1 MASHRP
7 ERPEH
12 RLTINRARPTAS
24 VVQSSSATGAPSP
37 HTPVG
42 QRSLSS
48 IYGSPSSSYRSDD
61 DTIVLEIGARYLR
74 AGFAGESSPRCVLN
88 FGPDEQ
94 RRVGDYRQW
103 DPEYSRK
110 RRKRKRGQEWGQ
122 EHELW
127 RMDLRDLDLG
137 LVTDKL
143 ERAVREVQ
151 HKHVMLDGRQKRIVL
166 ATPPAMPK
174 PLLSCVLTSLFTG
187 FAPHPTGI
195 TLVSTPVLAAVAAG
209 LRSALVVDIGW
220 AETTVT
226 ALYEYREVH
235 QRRSVRAGRMLSE
248 EMGKMLTREAAK
260 TVGRSEPQE
269 VDGVSFD
276 EAEEVLTRV
285 GWCFSREQAKR
296 FQSAQDP
303 PPTANDALDTPMSI
317 PLPAADPPL
326 SLQVPFVRLAEPA
339 ETTLLASSTPATDLD
354 DHDQPLGLL
363 TYTALLSLP
372 SDARAVCMSRI
383 LITGG
388 VSNLPG
394 IKRRIIQEVS
404 AVVAERGWDPVR
416 SYGSATRNPQT
427 ILRER
432 NQNRH
437 TNTDPQPAPSPSKEG
452 SGAAA
457 TDAASVPAALR
468 PPERDPIAE
477 KIHELNT
484 KGQKPSVTG
493 VVRGV
498 ETLGAWAGAS
508 LIAQLRIKGIVE
520 IERDRFLSHGL
531 AGASVT
537 KEVSVVEKEGLWRA
551 RSGLGPA
558 GKGDRASWTLG
569 IWA

>member
-7 ERPEH
+7 DRPEH
-12 RLTINRARPTAS
+12 KLTINRARPTAS
-24 VVQSSSATGAPSP
+24 VVQPSSATGAPSP

-61 DTIVLEIGARYLR
+61 DTVVLEIGARYLR
-74 AGFAGESSPRCVLN
+74 AGFAGESSPRCILN

-110 RRKRKRGQEWGQ
+110 RRKRKKGQEWGQ

-151 HKHVMLDGRQKRIVL
+151 HKHVMLDGRQKRVVL
-166 ATPPAMPK
+166 AMPPTMPK
-174 PLLSCVLTSLFTG
+174 PLLSCVLNTLFTG
-187 FAPHPTGI
+187 FAPHPMGI

-226 ALYEYREVH
+226 ALYEYREVL

-260 TVGRSEPQE
+260 MVGRPEPHGADE
-269 VDGVSFD
+269 VSFD
-276 EAEEVLTRV
+276 EAEEALTRV
-285 GWCFSREQAKR
+285 GWCFSREQAR
-296 FQSAQDP
+296 QHQSAQDFP
-303 PPTANDALDTPMSI
+303 AGTNDALDTSMSI
-317 PLPAADPPL
+317 PLPAADPP
-326 SLQVPFVRLAEPA
+326 STLQIPFKRLAEPA
-339 ETTLLASSTPATDLD
+339 ETALFASSTLRTDLD
-354 DHDQPLGLL
+354 DHDQPIGLL

-372 SDARAVCMSRI
+372 LDVRAVCMSRI

-404 AVVAERGWDPVR
+404 ALVAERGWDPVK
-416 SYGSATRNPQT
+416 SYGSALRNPQA

-432 NQNRH
+432 DRNRQSD
-437 TNTDPQPAPSPSKEG
+437 TGPLPAQSPGEES
-452 SGAAA
+452 SGA
-457 TDAASVPAALR
+457 PAADTPSLPPAFR

-477 KIHELNT
+477 KLHELNT
-484 KGQKPSVTG
+484 KGQKPPS
-493 VVRGV
+493 
-498 ETLGAWAGAS
+498 LAS
-508 LIAQLRIKGIVE
+508 CVALR
-520 IERDRFLSHGL
+520 H
-531 AGASVT
+531 
-537 KEVSVVEKEGLWRA
+537 
-551 RSGLGPA
+551 
-558 GKGDRASWTLG
+558 
-569 IWA
+569 